1 MDHFLVNSLVATTG
15 TDLTE
20 MHLAD
25 APDYMTAIAAGIAHG
40 LPAKKALQSAYGK
53 FLTDHKE
60 AVEGLGLANVY
71 SDTGAMVDQSRSIQ
85 FLTLLVVEQAA
96 TIAAIT
102 ERLEAAEHK
111 LGDRS

>member
-1 MDHFLVNSLVATTG
+1 MNSLVPVSSA
-15 TDLTE
+15 TDLAT
-20 MHLAD
+20 MHLED

-71 SDTGAMVDQSRSIQ
+71 GETSAMVDQSRSIQ

-96 TIAAIT
+96 TIAALT
-102 ERLEAAEHK
+102 ERLESAENK
-111 LGDRS
+111 LGDRP